1 MSTMRSQRHVVVLG
15 LSLILYSACGFTA
28 QTTTSTFSL
37 FGTRTRTTSDPPLL
51 TSALSTIRYRSPLA
65 SSSTQ
70 TTQEVEEIALT
81 DHQVDFICGYLNKH
95 HADVLQKF
103 ALEFS
108 ELGQVRRQK
117 NAWSGDSYNIT
128 GAELQAIDLHKLT
141 LGVTIQERN
150 KEPYV
155 EVVEL
160 DLDAQLL
167 RSSSSSSSSSSN
179 QKTMIPPL
187 SRTFI
192 PTVQQPTFSPIDDV
206 IRRLIRL
213 CNLVEEYSTT
223 GKLIQLGWQLD
234 GTGVGKLH
242 DNLYLNQ
249 VPHNK
254 YVRQYFYDLCS
265 TAVLDAVNLYYDNDL
280 MDHNN
285 PRMKV
290 VWTFPELN
298 PSMDS
303 YRIGTLLELVR
314 SISLRLVQEGGKRV
328 RVCVQGQYSTFIQRQ
343 QLQSRLAHSHLT

>member
-1 MSTMRSQRHVVVLG
+1 MKSQRHAVALG
-15 LSLILYSACGFTA
+15 LSLILHSACGFTA
-28 QTTTSTFSL
+28 QTTSTFV
-37 FGTRTRTTSDPPLL
+37 GTRTRTTTSDPPL
-51 TSALSTIRYRSPLA
+51 TYSLSTTRCPSPLA

-70 TTQEVEEIALT
+70 TTQEAEEIALT

-117 NAWSGDSYNIT
+117 NAWSGDSYKIES
-128 GAELQAIDLHKLT
+128 AELQSIDLHKLT

-150 KEPYV
+150 KDPYV
-155 EVVEL
+155 QVVEL

-167 RSSSSSSSSSSN
+167 RSSSSSSTN